1 MRQWGSYI
9 IFNTTRTHT
18 MEGRTESLSSL
29 RVVVVVENKL
39 AKESNSTTTPILAF
53 SVVTHNDDEI
63 DRH

>member
-1 MRQWGSYI
+1 
-9 IFNTTRTHT
+9 
-18 MEGRTESLSSL
+18 MEGRTESLSGL
-29 RVVVVVENKL
+29 RVVVVVVENKL